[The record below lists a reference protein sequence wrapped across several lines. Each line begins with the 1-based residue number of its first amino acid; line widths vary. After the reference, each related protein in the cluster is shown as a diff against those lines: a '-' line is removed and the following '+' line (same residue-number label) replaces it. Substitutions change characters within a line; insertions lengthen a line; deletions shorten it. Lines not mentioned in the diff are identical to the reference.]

1 MRMTYHDNGVVYE
14 TKLLGAHQGL
24 SYCNV
29 NSPVL
34 DVVVVAVAVVVV
46 VVVAVVVVTVAVD
59 VDNGAESRSRI
70 DQCEQ
75 ETNDGKE
82 LLHLLM

>member
-1 MRMTYHDNGVVYE
+1 MIYHDIGVVYE
-14 TKLLGAHQGL
+14 TKLLGVHQGS

-29 NSPVL
+29 NSPVP
-34 DVVVVAVAVVVV
+34 DVFAVVVV
-46 VVVAVVVVTVAVD
+46 VTADVD

-75 ETNDGKE
+75 QTDDGKE
-82 LLHLLM
+82 LPHLLM

>member
-1 MRMTYHDNGVVYE
+1 MHMIYHGIRVVYE
-14 TKLLGAHQGL
+14 TQPLGAHQG
-24 SYCNV
+24 SNYCNV

-34 DVVVVAVAVVVV
+34 DGFAVVVV
-46 VVVAVVVVTVAVD
+46 VVVVVVIVVTAVVD

-75 ETNDGKE
+75 QTDDGKE
-82 LLHLLM
+82 LPHLLI